1 MRLICPNCGAQYEVP
16 IEVIPSGG
24 RDVQCS
30 NCGHTWYQRH
40 PDDDPELADELDA
53 TGPEPEWE
61 PEPEPAEPPRPRGP
75 EVVVDNVASEPAADQ
90 EPPAPRQRG
99 LDPSVAEVLREEAE
113 LEQRRRE
120 AEALESQPDLGLAE
134 PDEDEQARRA
144 RQSRDRMAKMRGE
157 PAQPSAA
164 AVAGAAA
171 MASTRPTSRRELLP
185 DVEEINQTLRSTAEP
200 RKPARATDDDG
211 QNGAELRP
219 KKRSGFGRGF
229 LLVLLLA
236 ALAIG
241 AYVFAPQIS
250 EAVPPVAPYL
260 DSYVTTIDNER
271 AWLDEKVRALLE
283 QLDSMSS
290 ESTSGTGTTPASEAE
305 GN

>member
-61 PEPEPAEPPRPRGP
+61 PEPEPEDPPGARGP
-75 EVVVDNVASEPAADQ
+75 EVVVDNVASDISEDV
-90 EPPAPRQRG
+90 PAPQQRG

-144 RQSRDRMAKMRGE
+144 RQSRDRMAAMRGE

-200 RKPARATDDDG
+200 RTPAHPSEDDG
-211 QNGAELRP
+211 QRGSDLRP
-219 KKRSGFGRGF
+219 KKRSGGFGRGF
-229 LLVLLLA
+229 MLVILLA
-236 ALAIG
+236 AIAIG
-241 AYVFAPQIS
+241 AYIFAPQIS

-260 DSYVTTIDNER
+260 DSYVATIDDER
-271 AWLDEKVRALLE
+271 AWLDERITALLE

-290 ESTSGTGTTPASEAE
+290 ESTSTPETE